1 MFRVRSVTDLQPG
14 TAKVLLIRVI
24 RRQLAVVATGSLVA
38 LWLNPASA
46 LIALMGGVIAL
57 MAGLVFGLI
66 SLILVRGRSA
76 GAVVVAFYLG
86 EVGKFATVVAGFLLV
101 FRYFAS
107 ELTSLN
113 ALLFL
118 GVFAATLAVQ
128 WTVPAANSAK
138 H

>member
-76 GAVVVAFYLG
+76 GAEVVAFYVVEL
-86 EVGKFATVVAGFLLV
+86 VTSVTVVAGFLFV

-118 GVFAATLAVQ
+118 GVFAATLDVQ